1 MNPMKNGRVFAKK
14 CLVRFLSANHLTIE
28 ACTWARQSNKQ
39 QKQHGPKKKKRGRE
53 KERKRGRR
61 RKPQDV
67 SINQKAQASSTKN
80 SSKGE
85 PSGEREHKKSFLIP
99 KVSSVSASSMVAISR
114 RCLLVTKS
122 KREPGQYHWQGTR
135 GCSFWSAS
143 SLSGLYPGVRIN
155 WTTNL
160 RPKNHFC
167 VYIHAL
173 NFLPGHR
180 PM

>member
-39 QKQHGPKKKKRGRE
+39 QKQHGPKKKKRKE
-53 KERKRGRR
+53 ERKRGGW

-67 SINQKAQASSTKN
+67 SINQNAEASSTKN

-99 KVSSVSASSMVAISR
+99 KVSVSASSMVAISR
-114 RCLLVTKS
+114 LDLRSVAYLLPNR
-122 KREPGQYHWQGTR
+122 RENQANITGKVL
-135 GCSFWSAS
+135 AAA
-143 SLSGLYPGVRIN
+143 LSGLS
-155 WTTNL
+155 L
-160 RPKNHFC
+160 
-167 VYIHAL
+167 L
-173 NFLPGHR
+173 FLVFTRGYA
-180 PM
+180 

>member
-1 MNPMKNGRVFAKK
+1 MAECLPRNVWLGFCRPTTWPLRRALGPGNRTSSKNNMSQR
-14 CLVRFLSANHLTIE
+14 R
-28 ACTWARQSNKQ
+28 
-39 QKQHGPKKKKRGRE
+39 RE
-53 KERKRGRR
+53 EERKRGRR

-67 SINQKAQASSTKN
+67 SINQKAKASSTKN
-80 SSKGE
+80 SSKEE

-135 GCSFWSAS
+135 GYSFWFVS

>member
-39 QKQHGPKKKKRGRE
+39 QKQHGPKKKKRE
-53 KERKRGRR
+53 EERNRGRR

-67 SINQKAQASSTKN
+67 SINQKAKASSTKN

-135 GCSFWSAS
+135 GCSFWFVS
-143 SLSGLYPGVRIN
+143 SLVWP
-155 WTTNL
+155 
-160 RPKNHFC
+160 
-167 VYIHAL
+167 
-173 NFLPGHR
+173 LPGGTHKLDNQFKA
-180 PM
+180 

>member
-1 MNPMKNGRVFAKK
+1 MLHCGCCDDDDDDVAVWAAIKSNSNEMNPMKNGRVFAKK

-39 QKQHGPKKKKRGRE
+39 QKQHGPKKKGGREGKRGRW
-53 KERKRGRR
+53 

-67 SINQKAQASSTKN
+67 SINQKAKASSTKN

-99 KVSSVSASSMVAISR
+99 KVSSVSASSMEAISR

-135 GCSFWSAS
+135 GYSSCSGRAT
-143 SLSGLYPGVRIN
+143 LSRLAFTRGY
-155 WTTNL
+155 
-160 RPKNHFC
+160 
-167 VYIHAL
+167 A
-173 NFLPGHR
+173 
-180 PM
+180 